1 VISTSN
7 LYGFVFTYSDGTAYY
22 SGSVADDGTYGYAA
36 TAASVSPYLSVSDGN
51 YYLFNE
57 GTTAEASGTVI
68 INYYRDGGTATT
80 FPIDHRANGVSD
92 GSTGLGSETGYFTSD
107 GTLFTFTNTEKA
119 TDPPLPSGVVAVR
132 AMDGTTLG
140 GGAILGDGE
149 WNWQLV
155 GVSTSPAD
163 GNVDLRWQND
173 NGEVA
178 IWQANQAMPFDYAGF
193 GNPGPR
199 WHMAEAGDY
208 AGRRTSGIQ
217 WQDDASQTAY
227 WVTGGATP
235 TLTTAIDVD
244 PGVSWH
250 LQAS

>member
-1 VISTSN
+1 
-7 LYGFVFTYSDGTAYY
+7 
-22 SGSVADDGTYGYAA
+22 
-36 TAASVSPYLSVSDGN
+36 
-51 YYLFNE
+51 
-57 GTTAEASGTVI
+57 
-68 INYYRDGGTATT
+68 
-80 FPIDHRANGVSD
+80 
-92 GSTGLGSETGYFTSD
+92 
-107 GTLFTFTNTEKA
+107 
-119 TDPPLPSGVVAVR
+119 
-132 AMDGTTLG
+132 
-140 GGAILGDGE
+140 
-149 WNWQLV
+149 V

-178 IWQANQAMPFDYAGF
+178 IWQANQAMPFDYASF

-217 WQDDASQTAY
+217 WQNDAGQTAY

-244 PGVSWH
+244 PDVSWH